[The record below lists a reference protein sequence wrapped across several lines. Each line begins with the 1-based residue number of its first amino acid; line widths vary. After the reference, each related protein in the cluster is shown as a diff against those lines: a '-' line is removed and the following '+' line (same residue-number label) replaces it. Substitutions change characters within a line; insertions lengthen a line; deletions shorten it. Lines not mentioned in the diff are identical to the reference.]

1 MTENF
6 TKIPRPEHPNP
17 QFERSRWQNLNGLW
31 DFEFDFGTTGLE
43 RKLYENPQFTKQIL
57 VPFCPESQ
65 LSGIGYTDFIPCCW
79 YHRSF
84 TIHAEDLNGAVYLH
98 FGAVD
103 YEAHVFINGQ
113 EAGTHKGGYTS
124 FQVEISA
131 LLKEGENDL
140 TVCAIDHP
148 LEGKQPSTSIIL
160 TVAITPV
167 PRASGRQFGWNS
179 PPKHTSKASGISPM
193 WQKTAW

>member
-31 DFEFDFGTTGLE
+31 DFEFDFGTSGLD
-43 RKLYENPQFTKQIL
+43 RKLYENPRLLSRIL

-84 TIHAEDLNGAVYLH
+84 TTHAEDLNGAVYLH

-103 YEAHVFINGQ
+103 YETHVFINGQ

-124 FQVEISA
+124 FQ
-131 LLKEGENDL
+131 L
-140 TVCAIDHP
+140 
-148 LEGKQPSTSIIL
+148 
-160 TVAITPV
+160 
-167 PRASGRQFGWNS
+167 RF
-179 PPKHTSKASGISPM
+179 PPF
-193 WQKTAW
+193 